1 MASSRNV
8 TIRSTSTA
16 VRVQPYRTRV
26 TALIE
31 TPELEP
37 DMNAPSAARP
47 STASASESRS
57 PLVEA
62 VLSVA
67 IGIAKAAVVICAI
80 DAFRNHASPRLRGKA
95 IRTRAVGYIGG
106 LLVVP
111 VIWRLLPD
119 RARYPRALDLAVT
132 VPLLLDAG
140 GNALGKYQEAHVDD
154 LVHVANAAIVSGVV
168 GALAAPH
175 VDERWQA
182 ALIGAGVST
191 SAASAW
197 EVLEYAAQRLGADG
211 MDLTYDDTM
220 FDLAEG
226 MVGAVLGALFT
237 LTRVP
242 RSRTER
248 DRRGWREPLGLTHQR
263 PS

>member
-1 MASSRNV
+1 MGCCWCLCS
-8 TIRSTSTA
+8 
-16 VRVQPYRTRV
+16 
-26 TALIE
+26 
-31 TPELEP
+31 
-37 DMNAPSAARP
+37 
-47 STASASESRS
+47 
-57 PLVEA
+57 
-62 VLSVA
+62 
-67 IGIAKAAVVICAI
+67 G
-80 DAFRNHASPRLRGKA
+80 
-95 IRTRAVGYIGG
+95 
-106 LLVVP
+106 
-111 VIWRLLPD
+111 RLLPG

-140 GNALGKYQEAHVDD
+140 GNALGKYEEAHVDD
-154 LVHVANAAIVSGVV
+154 LVHLANAAIVSGVV

-182 ALIGAGVST
+182 ALIGAGVSVT
-191 SAASAW
+191 GATAW
-197 EVLEYAAQRLGADG
+197 EIMEYGAQRLGADG

-226 MVGAVLGALFT
+226 MVGAGIGALFT

-242 RSRTER
+242 RSRSER

>member
-1 MASSRNV
+1 MR
-8 TIRSTSTA
+8 TPDR
-16 VRVQPYRTRV
+16 VRPYRTPV
-26 TALIE
+26 TTTIE
-31 TPELEP
+31 TPQAEPELDAPPETRPP
-37 DMNAPSAARP
+37 D
-47 STASASESRS
+47 SRS
-57 PLVEA
+57 PFVEA

-67 IGIAKAAVVICAI
+67 IAIAKVATLICAI
-80 DAFRNHASPRLRGKA
+80 DAFRNHDSPRLRGKA
-95 IRTRAVGYIGG
+95 IRTRAVGYAGG

-111 VIWRLLPD
+111 LIWRLLPG
-119 RARYPRALDLAVT
+119 RERYPRALDLAVT

-140 GNALGKYQEAHVDD
+140 GNALGKYEDAHVDD
-154 LVHVANAAIVSGVV
+154 LVHVANTAIVSGVV

-182 ALIGAGVST
+182 ALIGAGVSVT
-191 SAASAW
+191 GATAW
-197 EVLEYAAQRLGADG
+197 EIMEYGAQWLGADG

-226 MVGAVLGALFT
+226 MIGAVIGALFT

-242 RSRTER
+242 RARSER

>member
-1 MASSRNV
+1 M
-8 TIRSTSTA
+8 TTT
-16 VRVQPYRTRV
+16 
-26 TALIE
+26 IE
-31 TPELEP
+31 TPQA
-37 DMNAPSAARP
+37 APGRAAPPEARQ
-47 STASASESRS
+47 AEARS
-57 PLVEA
+57 PIIEA
-62 VLSVA
+62 VLAVA
-67 IGIAKAAVVICAI
+67 IAVAKAATLVCAI
-80 DAFRNHASPRLRGKA
+80 DAFRNYASPRLRGKA

-111 VIWRLLPD
+111 VLWRLLPG

-140 GNALGKYQEAHVDD
+140 GNALGKYEEAHVDD
-154 LVHVANAAIVSGVV
+154 LVHLANAAIVSGVV

-182 ALIGAGVST
+182 ALIGAGVSVT
-191 SAASAW
+191 GATAW
-197 EVLEYAAQRLGADG
+197 EIMEYSAQRLGADG

-226 MVGAVLGALFT
+226 MIGAVIGALFT

-242 RSRTER
+242 RSRSER

>member
-1 MASSRNV
+1 M
-8 TIRSTSTA
+8 
-16 VRVQPYRTRV
+16 RVQPYRTRV
-26 TALIE
+26 AAIE
-31 TPELEP
+31 TSELEREL
-37 DMNAPSAARP
+37 NAPSAENP
-47 STASASESRS
+47 SSVPATESRS

-67 IGIAKAAVVICAI
+67 IAIAKVATLICAI
-80 DAFRNHASPRLRGKA
+80 DAFRNYASPRLRGKA
-95 IRTRAVGYIGG
+95 IRTRAVGYVGG

-111 VIWRLLPD
+111 VMWRLLPG

-140 GNALGKYQEAHVDD
+140 GNALGKYEEAHVDD

-182 ALIGAGVST
+182 ALIGAGVSVT
-191 SAASAW
+191 GATAW
-197 EVLEYAAQRLGADG
+197 EIMEYGAQRLGADG

-226 MVGAVLGALFT
+226 MIGAGLGALFT

-242 RSRTER
+242 RSRSER